1 MKCLCIYHI
10 MSYICFNL
18 YSCGKTSWQSLFV
31 QTTTSNVNLSHKHNQ
46 LKIQSKKIYPVYNVQ
61 VNKWGFL
68 KKNCDAALVR
78 GVLQDNLVL
87 STGLII
93 NNYWMRLSMISW
105 IIKTSCLCYLP
116 QPSASAD
123 NTDAICSR
131 YCIYHVKITSYLWID
146 WVLSTDQIFHI
157 SLMYNNNL

>member
-10 MSYICFNL
+10 MSYICFNVNNL
-18 YSCGKTSWQSLFV
+18 YSCVKTLWQSLFV

-78 GVLQDNLVL
+78 GVLQDNMVL
-87 STGLII
+87 STGL
-93 NNYWMRLSMISW
+93 MMW
-105 IIKTSCLCYLP
+105 IG
-116 QPSASAD
+116 QPKEIRKV
-123 NTDAICSR
+123 TFQ
-131 YCIYHVKITSYLWID
+131 
-146 WVLSTDQIFHI
+146 VLALVTWDQID
-157 SLMYNNNL
+157 